1 LLVRHP
7 DDAQRSRRDQAA
19 VPARERPVRHLERI
33 GDVAQR
39 SAAVDLQGVRELPVE
54 LVEHE

>member
-1 LLVRHP
+1 MRHP

-19 VPARERPVRHLERI
+19 VPTRKRPVGDLECI
-33 GDVAQR
+33 GD
-39 SAAVDLQGVRELPVE
+39 AAKRGATVDLQGVRELPVE